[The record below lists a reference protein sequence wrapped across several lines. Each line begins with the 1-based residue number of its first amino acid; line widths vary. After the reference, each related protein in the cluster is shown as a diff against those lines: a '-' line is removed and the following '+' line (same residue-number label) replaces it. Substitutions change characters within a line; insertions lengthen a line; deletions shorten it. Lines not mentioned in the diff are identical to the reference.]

1 MIKIRDLGIADY
13 EQTVAEMQT
22 FTAKRTAETED
33 ELWLL
38 EHDAVFTQGLNG
50 QPDHILD
57 AAEIPVI
64 QTDRGGQVTYHG
76 LGQLIIYTLVD
87 LKRLGIGVRQMV
99 SLIEDSII
107 ELLAAFGI
115 VANARSDA
123 PGVYVND
130 EKIAALGLRVKRGAC
145 YHGLSLNVAMDL
157 APFKQIN
164 PCGYTGLAVTDLQTL
179 GVNVTMEK
187 VKQQLTAI
195 LVARLEQGK

>member
-1 MIKIRDLGIADY
+1 MKIKDLGVVAY
-13 EQTVAEMQT
+13 EETVADMQA
-22 FTAKRTAETED
+22 FTANRTVETED

-50 QPDHILD
+50 QPDHIL
-57 AAEIPVI
+57 AAGNIPVI

-76 LGQLIIYTLVD
+76 LGQLVIYTLID

-99 SLIEDSII
+99 TLIEESII
-107 ELLAAFGI
+107 ELLAALGI
-115 VANARSDA
+115 VAGARPDA
-123 PGVYVND
+123 PGVYVNN

-145 YHGLSLNVAMDL
+145 YHGMSLNVSMDL

-164 PCGYTGLAVTDLQTL
+164 PCGYVGLVVTDFQTL
-179 GVNVTMEK
+179 GVDVSMEK

-195 LVARLEQGK
+195 LVARLEKGK